1 MLPLF
6 WLVLSIVG
14 AITFVDTQARR
25 VERVFDDRAIAIG
38 SHFTELEHG
47 VRSVLEGFSAML
59 EVMKVNDPADRLMV
73 ARYASQMREIYPQVY
88 MLELVEKVPRDDL
101 PNFEKRESALLK
113 TSFRIRT
120 FDYGVSR
127 TWLPPD
133 DKADYYVVTFMEP
146 ASRSSAQVLGMD
158 IESSQAQA
166 IALRKAIRTGR
177 SAISNPYHIVTGPW
191 AYMMIRPVDMK
202 RGRFAKI
209 VVRTDTFGELFWLRN
224 QRDISVTIHQADF
237 AAGDPRGL
245 LYHHAAQPAGRLES
259 MFLPEFKWRKDL
271 RASGDDPFIIDVS
284 KQMRWSDL
292 DWPVVVGMLLV
303 QVIILLLLLKMAKE
317 HYSHDRERRG
327 HELRLAYLASHDT
340 LTGLPNR
347 TLLLDR
353 MEQAILRAKRSSTR
367 LALLFLDIDHFKAV
381 NDTYGH
387 DAGDRFLMTMADSI
401 KETVR
406 AQDTV
411 ARLSGDEF
419 VVLLERMEQRE
430 EVDRIARKIK
440 ENILGE
446 LCTGYGELGVGVS
459 IGVAMYPDN
468 GADAYS
474 LLRHADT
481 QMYKA
486 KKGHIPTTLML

>member
-1 MLPLF
+1 M
-6 WLVLSIVG
+6 LSIVG
-14 AITFVDTQARR
+14 AIAFVDAQARR
-25 VERVFDDRAIAIG
+25 VERAFDDRAIAIG

-59 EVMKVNDPADRLMV
+59 EVMKVDDPADRLMV
-73 ARYASQMREIYPQVY
+73 ARYASQMREIYPQVH
-88 MLELVEKVPRDDL
+88 MLELVEKVPRSDL
-101 PNFEKRESALLK
+101 LNFERRESALLR
-113 TSFRIRT
+113 TSFHIRT

-146 ASRSSAQVLGMD
+146 LTRYSTQVLGMD

-166 IALRKAIRTGR
+166 IALRKAIRSGR
-177 SAISNPYHIVTGPW
+177 SATSNPYHLVSGPW
-191 AYMMIRPVDMK
+191 AYMMIRPVDSDIT
-202 RGRFAKI
+202 RFAKI
-209 VVRTDTFGELFWLRN
+209 VIRSDTFGELFWLKN
-224 QRDISVTIHQADF
+224 QRDVSVTIRHADF
-237 AAGDPRGL
+237 AEGDAKGV
-245 LYHHAAQPAGRLES
+245 LYRHAEQPAGQLES
-259 MFLPEFKWRKDL
+259 MLLPMFTWRKDL
-271 RASGDDPFIIDVS
+271 RSSGDDPFVIEVT

-303 QVIILLLLLKMAKE
+303 QVAVLLILLKMARE

-353 MEQAILRAKRSSTR
+353 LEQAILRAKRNSTR
-367 LALLFLDIDHFKAV
+367 LALLFLDVDHFKVV

-406 AQDTV
+406 APDTV

-419 VVLLERMEQRE
+419 VVLLERMERRE
-430 EVDRIARKIK
+430 EVDMIARKIK
-440 ENILGE
+440 ENILAG

-459 IGVAMYPDN
+459 VGVAMYPDN
-468 GADAYS
+468 GVDAYS

-486 KKGHIPTTLML
+486 KKGRMPTTLML